1 MTDVHPN
8 LRAWLDQLNA
18 LVAEQKARGVEAT
31 PAMVRDSLAGLT
43 ATFVTRAPN
52 IADVRDIRVATGDG
66 DVPARVYDPSPGE
79 SKPVMLFFHGG
90 GHMAGSV
97 AVYDPIA
104 CKLAATSGHLV
115 VSVDYRLAPEAPYPA
130 GLNDCLNV
138 TRQIWALLSHHDYG
152 FERRLTLTG
161 DSGGATY
168 AATVS
173 HMLAREPGLNLKSQI
188 LIYPSLDY
196 TMDHPSITEHG
207 EGYLLEKNRIGWY
220 FDHYF
225 QGEEDRRKASPIHME
240 VPDGMPATLVITAGY
255 CPLHDEG
262 VAYALRLQAAGVSCE
277 LRDYPDM
284 IHAFLNLEDLVPEA
298 CADTYRA
305 IGDFVNRG
313 QSVS

>member
-8 LRAWLDQLNA
+8 LRAWLDQLNPM
-18 LVAEQKARGVEAT
+18 VAEQRARGVEAT

-43 ATFVTRAPN
+43 TNFVTRTPHLSW
-52 IADVRDIRVATGDG
+52 VRDLRVDTPEGE
-66 DVPARVYDPSPGE
+66 VPVRLYHPEPGSAR
-79 SKPVMLFFHGG
+79 PVMLFFHGG

-104 CKLAATSGHLV
+104 GKLAQATGMLII
-115 VSVDYRLAPEAPYPA
+115 SVDYRLSPETPYPG

-138 TRQIWALLSHHDYG
+138 TRQVWDLLEAG
-152 FERRLTLTG
+152 QVPFEPRLTLAG

-173 HMLAREPGLNLKSQI
+173 QQLAGDRELNLTHQI
-188 LIYPSLDY
+188 LIYPSIDY
-196 TMDHPSITEHG
+196 TLDHPSISGHG
-207 EGYLLEKNRIGWY
+207 EGYLLEEHRIRWY

-225 QGEEDRRKASPIHME
+225 AHGEDRRAASPLHMP

-262 VAYALRLQAAGVSCE
+262 VAYARKLEKAGVPCQ
-277 LRDYPDM
+277 LKDYPDM
-284 IHAFLNLEDLVPEA
+284 IHAYLNLEDLVPEA
-298 CADTYRA
+298 CEDTYQIIA
-305 IGDFVNRG
+305 EFLK
-313 QSVS
+313 Q

>member
-8 LRAWLDQLNA
+8 LRAWLDQLNPM
-18 LVAEQKARGVEAT
+18 VAEQKARGVEAT
-31 PAMVRDSLAGLT
+31 PRMVRDSLAGLT
-43 ATFVTRAPN
+43 TTFVTKAPELPL
-52 IADVRDIRVATGDG
+52 IRDLQAETAEGLVQVRLYHPQPDT
-66 DVPARVYDPSPGE
+66 AR
-79 SKPVMLFFHGG
+79 PVMVFFHGG

-104 CKLAATSGHLV
+104 RKLAEATGLLV
-115 VSVDYRLAPEAPYPA
+115 LSVDYRLAPETPYPG

-138 TRQIWALLSHHDYG
+138 TRQVWALLEQEG
-152 FERRLTLTG
+152 VRFERQLALAG

-173 HMLAREPGLNLKSQI
+173 QQLAGSRDLNLTHQV

-196 TMDHPSITEHG
+196 VMDHPSITGHG
-207 EGYLLEKNRIGWY
+207 EGYLLEEPRIRWY

-225 QGEEDRRKASPIHME
+225 ANGEDRQAASPLHMP

-262 VAYALRLQAAGVSCE
+262 VAYAHKLEGAGVECQLE
-277 LRDYPDM
+277 DYADM
-284 IHAFLNLEDLVPEA
+284 IHAYLNLEDLVPEA
-298 CADTYRA
+298 CSDTYGF
-305 IGDFVNRG
+305 IGDFCRRPARTV
-313 QSVS
+313 